1 MQVAAASEPGSPD
14 TPNEDGVVITA
25 NMAAVLDGATV
36 RTDTGCIHGVPWFVE
51 HIAGFLVTNGHL
63 APAGALAA
71 AITETAS
78 AHRNTCDLNHPGT
91 PSAAVAILQ
100 AHKDYLRYL
109 VIGDITLV
117 IEMTDEVRI
126 ITDNRVNATATAERA
141 VVDALPHG
149 SPERAAALVRMKHA
163 ELASRNV
170 PDGYWIAATDPSAA
184 SHALTGEI
192 PVKSIHRAA
201 MLTDG
206 AARAVIPFKL
216 YGWPDLLSVLT
227 SGGPG
232 ALIAEVRAAEDADP
246 DGMQRP
252 RNKIHD
258 DATIAVVSI

>member
-14 TPNEDGVVITA
+14 TPNEDGVVITV

-51 HIAGFLVTNGHL
+51 HIAGFLVTNSHL
-63 APAGALAA
+63 APADALAA
-71 AITETAS
+71 AIMETAS
-78 AHRNTCDLNHPGT
+78 SHRNTCDLSHPGT

-109 VIGDITLV
+109 VIGDVTLV
-117 IEMTDEVRI
+117 IEMTDDLRI
-126 ITDNRVNATATAERA
+126 ITDNRVNATATVERA
-141 VVDALPHG
+141 AVDALPNG
-149 SPERAAALVRMKHA
+149 SPEKAAALVRMKHA
-163 ELASRNV
+163 ELAARNV
-170 PDGYWIAATDPSAA
+170 PDGYWIVAADPTAA
-184 SHALTGEI
+184 SHAITGEV
-192 PVKSIHRAA
+192 PMKSINRAA

-216 YGWPDLLSVLT
+216 YGWTDLLSALT

-232 ALIAEVRAAEDADP
+232 ELIAEVRAAEDADP
-246 DGMQRP
+246 DGLRQP

-258 DATIAVVSI
+258 DATIAVVHI